1 MSFFSFLELSKVVSL
16 MPSIA
21 WRCLSSNVGPVETR
35 MHQLL
40 SRTFKPTFLK
50 IYNESH
56 LHNQKLGRETHFRV
70 VIVSHEFNTISPVKR
85 ERLVHKSLEHELQAG
100 VHALSV
106 IARAV
111 DEPLD
116 THTSPPCQKPVV

>member
-1 MSFFSFLELSKVVSL
+1 

-40 SRTFKPTFLK
+40 SRTF
-50 IYNESH
+50 
-56 LHNQKLGRETHFRV
+56 
-70 VIVSHEFNTISPVKR
+70 KR